1 MAQFTCSIC
10 GDGFEQKSRLE
21 RHMATSHPPQAPSAA
36 DVEKV
41 LAGIQYPKSKKD
53 LVQYASQKVST
64 VGKDLYDL
72 IKSLPSRTYRDS
84 ADVAIALG
92 ELKSG
97 KEPRT
102 AEEVSK
108 SQQPSKKGGVA
119 AATTSISAAA
129 IAKVFA
135 GIDFPKR
142 KDGLKEYA
150 KKNISKVKVG
160 SDGSD
165 GDTNAILDIINR
177 LPDKEYDNMADV
189 EKAVSSII

>member
-84 ADVAIALG
+84 ADVTIALG

-97 KEPRT
+97 REPRT
-102 AEEVSK
+102 PQEVSK
-108 SQQPSKKGGVA
+108 SQQPSKKGGIA

-142 KDGLKEYA
+142 KDGLKEHA

-160 SDGSD
+160 SYGSD